1 MQRNK
6 LGLLGKNIDYSFSR
20 SYFSE
25 KFKRE
30 NLDFSY
36 TNFDIDSLDKLQLI
50 VSDKK
55 LIGFNVTIPYKEE
68 IIHHLDSIN
77 DEANTIGAVNTVAI
91 NSLGKLIGFN
101 TDCWG
106 FAESLRPHLKA
117 NHNKALIL
125 GTGGAAKA
133 IAYVLKQFGISFKY
147 VSRKQSDEVLINYK
161 QLNSEIIESH
171 KLIINCTPIGTYP
184 NIDYAPEIPYE
195 FISEQHI
202 LFDLIYN
209 PEKTLFLKKG
219 EDKGA
224 KTINGYE
231 MLVLQAERAFQIWQD
246 FI

>member
-36 TNFDIDSLDKLQLI
+36 TNFDIDSLEKLQSI
-50 VSDKK
+50 VSNKS

-77 DEANTIGAVNTVAI
+77 DEAKTIGAVNTVVI
-91 NSLGKLIGFN
+91 NSSGKLIGFN

-106 FAESLRPHLKA
+106 FAESLRPHLKT
-117 NHNKALIL
+117 NHKKALIL

-147 VSRKQSDEVLINYK
+147 VSRKESDNMSINYNEL
-161 QLNSEIIESH
+161 QSSIIESH
-171 KLIINCTPIGTYP
+171 KLIINCTPLGTYP
-184 NIDYAPEIPYE
+184 NIENAPEIPYE
-195 FISEQHI
+195 FITNQHI

-219 EDKGA
+219 EARGA
-224 KTINGYE
+224 TIINGYK
-231 MLVLQAERAFQIWQD
+231 MLVLQAERAFQIWQNY
-246 FI
+246 I

>member
-36 TNFDIDSLDKLQLI
+36 TNFDIDSLEKLQSI
-50 VSDKK
+50 ISNKS

-77 DEANTIGAVNTVAI
+77 HEAKTIGAVNTVVI
-91 NSLGKLIGFN
+91 NSSGKLIGFN

-117 NHNKALIL
+117 NHKKALIL

-147 VSRKQSDEVLINYK
+147 VSRKQSDNKLINYNEL
-161 QLNSEIIESH
+161 QSSIIESH
-171 KLIINCTPIGTYP
+171 KLIINCTPLGTYP
-184 NIDYAPEIPYE
+184 NIENAPKIPYE
-195 FISEQHI
+195 FINNQHI

-219 EDKGA
+219 EARGA
-224 KTINGYE
+224 KIINGYK
-231 MLVLQAERAFQIWQD
+231 MLVLQAERAFQIWQNY
-246 FI
+246 I

>member
-36 TNFDIDSLDKLQLI
+36 TNFDIDSLEKLQSI
-50 VSDKK
+50 ISNKS

-77 DEANTIGAVNTVAI
+77 DEAKTIGAVNTVVI
-91 NSLGKLIGFN
+91 NSSRKLIGFN
-101 TDCWG
+101 TDYWG
-106 FAESLRPHLKA
+106 FTESLRPHLKT
-117 NHNKALIL
+117 NHKKALIL

-147 VSRKQSDEVLINYK
+147 VSRKESDNMLINYNEL
-161 QLNSEIIESH
+161 QSSIIESH
-171 KLIINCTPIGTYP
+171 KLIINCTPLGTYP
-184 NIDYAPEIPYE
+184 KIENAPEIPYE
-195 FISEQHI
+195 FITNQHI

-209 PEKTLFLKKG
+209 PKKTLFLKKG
-219 EDKGA
+219 EARGA
-224 KTINGYE
+224 TIINGYK
-231 MLVLQAERAFQIWQD
+231 MLVLQAERAFQIWQNY
-246 FI
+246 I

>member
-36 TNFDIDSLDKLQLI
+36 TNFDLDSLEKLQSV
-50 VSDKK
+50 VSNKS

-77 DEANTIGAVNTVAI
+77 DEAKTIGAVNTVVI
-91 NSLGKLIGFN
+91 NSSGKLIGFN

-106 FAESLRPHLKA
+106 FAESLRPHLKT
-117 NHNKALIL
+117 NHKKALIL

-147 VSRKQSDEVLINYK
+147 VSRKESDKMLINYNEL
-161 QLNSEIIESH
+161 QSSIIESH
-171 KLIINCTPIGTYP
+171 KLIINCTPLGTYP
-184 NIDYAPEIPYE
+184 NIENAPEIPYE
-195 FISEQHI
+195 FISNQHI

-219 EDKGA
+219 EARGA
-224 KTINGYE
+224 IIINGYK
-231 MLVLQAERAFQIWQD
+231 MLVLQAERAFQIWQNY
-246 FI
+246 I

>member
-36 TNFDIDSLDKLQLI
+36 TNFDIDSLEKLQSI
-50 VSDKK
+50 ISNKS

-77 DEANTIGAVNTVAI
+77 DEAKTIGAVNTVVI
-91 NSLGKLIGFN
+91 NSSGKLIGFN
-101 TDCWG
+101 TDYWG
-106 FAESLRPHLKA
+106 FTESLRPHLKT
-117 NHNKALIL
+117 NHKKALIL

-147 VSRKQSDEVLINYK
+147 VSRKESDNMSINYNEL
-161 QLNSEIIESH
+161 QSSIIESH
-171 KLIINCTPIGTYP
+171 KLIINCTPLGTYP
-184 NIDYAPEIPYE
+184 NIENAPEIPYE
-195 FISEQHI
+195 FITNQHI

-209 PEKTLFLKKG
+209 PKKTLFLKKG
-219 EDKGA
+219 EARGA
-224 KTINGYE
+224 TIINGYK
-231 MLVLQAERAFQIWQD
+231 MLVLQAERAFQIWQNY
-246 FI
+246 I

>member
-36 TNFDIDSLDKLQLI
+36 TNFDIDSLEKLQSI
-50 VSDKK
+50 ISNKS

-77 DEANTIGAVNTVAI
+77 DEAKTIGAVNTVVI
-91 NSLGKLIGFN
+91 NSSGKLIGFN
-101 TDCWG
+101 TDYWG
-106 FAESLRPHLKA
+106 FTESLRPHLKT
-117 NHNKALIL
+117 NHKKALIL

-147 VSRKQSDEVLINYK
+147 VSRKESDNMSINYNEL
-161 QLNSEIIESH
+161 QSSIIESH
-171 KLIINCTPIGTYP
+171 KLIINCTPLGTYP
-184 NIDYAPEIPYE
+184 KIENAPEIPYE
-195 FISEQHI
+195 FITNQHI

-209 PEKTLFLKKG
+209 PKKTLFLKKG
-219 EDKGA
+219 EARGA
-224 KTINGYE
+224 TIINGYK
-231 MLVLQAERAFQIWQD
+231 MLVLQAERAFQIWQNY
-246 FI
+246 I

>member
-36 TNFDIDSLDKLQLI
+36 TNFDIDSLEKLQSI
-50 VSDKK
+50 VSNKS

-77 DEANTIGAVNTVAI
+77 DEAKTIGAVNTVVI
-91 NSLGKLIGFN
+91 NSSRKLIGFN
-101 TDCWG
+101 TDYWG
-106 FAESLRPHLKA
+106 FTESLRPHLKT
-117 NHNKALIL
+117 NHKKALIL

-147 VSRKQSDEVLINYK
+147 VSRKESDNMLINYNEL
-161 QLNSEIIESH
+161 QSSIIESH
-171 KLIINCTPIGTYP
+171 KLIINCTPLGTYP
-184 NIDYAPEIPYE
+184 KIENAPEIPYE
-195 FISEQHI
+195 FITNQHI

-219 EDKGA
+219 EARGA
-224 KTINGYE
+224 TIINGYK
-231 MLVLQAERAFQIWQD
+231 MLVLQAERAFQIWQNY
-246 FI
+246 I

>member
-36 TNFDIDSLDKLQLI
+36 TNFDIDSLEKLQSI
-50 VSDKK
+50 VSNKS

-77 DEANTIGAVNTVAI
+77 DEAKTIGAVNTVVI
-91 NSLGKLIGFN
+91 SSSGKLIGFN

-106 FAESLRPHLKA
+106 FAESLRPHLKT
-117 NHNKALIL
+117 HHKKALIL

-147 VSRKQSDEVLINYK
+147 VSRKESDNMLINYNEL
-161 QLNSEIIESH
+161 QSSIIESH
-171 KLIINCTPIGTYP
+171 KLIINCTPLGTYP
-184 NIDYAPEIPYE
+184 NIENAPEIPYE
-195 FISEQHI
+195 IITNQHI

-209 PEKTLFLKKG
+209 PDKTLFLKKG
-219 EDKGA
+219 EARGA
-224 KTINGYE
+224 TIINGYK
-231 MLVLQAERAFQIWQD
+231 MLVLQAERAFQIWQNY
-246 FI
+246 I

>member
-36 TNFDIDSLDKLQLI
+36 TNFDIDSLEKLQSI
-50 VSDKK
+50 VSNKS

-77 DEANTIGAVNTVAI
+77 DEAKTIGAVNTVVI
-91 NSLGKLIGFN
+91 NSSGKLIGFN
-101 TDCWG
+101 TDYWG
-106 FAESLRPHLKA
+106 FTESLRPHLKT
-117 NHNKALIL
+117 NHKKALIL

-147 VSRKQSDEVLINYK
+147 VSRKESDNMLINYNEL
-161 QLNSEIIESH
+161 QSSIIESH
-171 KLIINCTPIGTYP
+171 KLIINCTPLGTYP
-184 NIDYAPEIPYE
+184 KIENAPEIPYE
-195 FISEQHI
+195 FITNQHI

-209 PEKTLFLKKG
+209 PKKTLFLKKG
-219 EDKGA
+219 EARGA
-224 KTINGYE
+224 TIINGYK
-231 MLVLQAERAFQIWQD
+231 MLVLQAERAFQIWQNY
-246 FI
+246 I

>member
-36 TNFDIDSLDKLQLI
+36 TNFDIDSLEKLQSI
-50 VSDKK
+50 VSNKS

-77 DEANTIGAVNTVAI
+77 DEAKTIGAVNTVVI
-91 NSLGKLIGFN
+91 NSSGKLIGFN

-106 FAESLRPHLKA
+106 FAESLRPHLKT
-117 NHNKALIL
+117 NHKKALIL

-147 VSRKQSDEVLINYK
+147 VSRKESDNMLINYNEL
-161 QLNSEIIESH
+161 QSSIIESH
-171 KLIINCTPIGTYP
+171 KLIINCTPLGTYP
-184 NIDYAPEIPYE
+184 NIENAPEIPYE
-195 FISEQHI
+195 FITNQHI

-219 EDKGA
+219 EARGA
-224 KTINGYE
+224 TIINGYK
-231 MLVLQAERAFQIWQD
+231 MLVLQAERAFQIWQNY
-246 FI
+246 I

>member
-36 TNFDIDSLDKLQLI
+36 TNFDIDSLEKLQSI
-50 VSDKK
+50 VSDKN

-147 VSRKQSDEVLINYK
+147 VSRKQSDEVLINYNAIK
-161 QLNSEIIESH
+161 QRDH
-171 KLIINCTPIGTYP
+171 RKP
-184 NIDYAPEIPYE
+184 
-195 FISEQHI
+195 
-202 LFDLIYN
+202 
-209 PEKTLFLKKG
+209 
-219 EDKGA
+219 
-224 KTINGYE
+224 
-231 MLVLQAERAFQIWQD
+231 
-246 FI
+246 

>member
-36 TNFDIDSLDKLQLI
+36 TNFDIDSLEKLQSI
-50 VSDKK
+50 VSNKS

-77 DEANTIGAVNTVAI
+77 DEAKTIGAVNTVVI
-91 NSLGKLIGFN
+91 NSSGKLIGFN
-101 TDCWG
+101 TDYWG
-106 FAESLRPHLKA
+106 FTESLRPHLKT
-117 NHNKALIL
+117 NHKKALIL

-147 VSRKQSDEVLINYK
+147 VSRKESDNMLINYNEL
-161 QLNSEIIESH
+161 QSSIIESH
-171 KLIINCTPIGTYP
+171 KLIINCTPLGTYP
-184 NIDYAPEIPYE
+184 KIENAPEIPYE
-195 FISEQHI
+195 FITNQHI

-219 EDKGA
+219 EARGA
-224 KTINGYE
+224 TIINGYK
-231 MLVLQAERAFQIWQD
+231 MLVLQA
-246 FI
+246 

>member
-36 TNFDIDSLDKLQLI
+36 TNFDIDSLEKLQSI
-50 VSDKK
+50 VSNKS

-77 DEANTIGAVNTVAI
+77 DEAKTIGAVNTVVI
-91 NSLGKLIGFN
+91 NSSGKLIGFN

-106 FAESLRPHLKA
+106 FAESLRPHLKT
-117 NHNKALIL
+117 NHKKALIL

-147 VSRKQSDEVLINYK
+147 VSRKESDNMLINYNEL
-161 QLNSEIIESH
+161 QSSIIESH
-171 KLIINCTPIGTYP
+171 KLIINCTPLGTYP
-184 NIDYAPEIPYE
+184 KIENAPEIPYE
-195 FISEQHI
+195 FITNQHI

-209 PEKTLFLKKG
+209 PKKTLFLKKG
-219 EDKGA
+219 EARGA
-224 KTINGYE
+224 TIINGYK
-231 MLVLQAERAFQIWQD
+231 MLVLQAERAFQIWQNY
-246 FI
+246 I

>member
-36 TNFDIDSLDKLQLI
+36 TNFDIDSLEKLQSI
-50 VSDKK
+50 ISNKS

-77 DEANTIGAVNTVAI
+77 DEAKTIGAVNTVVI
-91 NSLGKLIGFN
+91 NSSRKLIGFN
-101 TDCWG
+101 TDYWG
-106 FAESLRPHLKA
+106 FTESLRPHLKT
-117 NHNKALIL
+117 NHKKALIL

-147 VSRKQSDEVLINYK
+147 VSRKESDNMLINYNEL
-161 QLNSEIIESH
+161 QSSIIESH
-171 KLIINCTPIGTYP
+171 KLIINCTPLGTYP
-184 NIDYAPEIPYE
+184 NIENAPEIPYE
-195 FISEQHI
+195 FITNQHI

-209 PEKTLFLKKG
+209 PKKTLFLKKG
-219 EDKGA
+219 EARGA
-224 KTINGYE
+224 TIINGYK
-231 MLVLQAERAFQIWQD
+231 MLVLQAERAFQIWQNY
-246 FI
+246 I

>member
-36 TNFDIDSLDKLQLI
+36 TNFDIDSLEKLQSI
-50 VSDKK
+50 VSNKS

-77 DEANTIGAVNTVAI
+77 DEAKTIGAVNTVVI
-91 NSLGKLIGFN
+91 NSSGKLIGFN
-101 TDCWG
+101 TDYWG
-106 FAESLRPHLKA
+106 FTESLRPHLKT
-117 NHNKALIL
+117 NHKKALIL

-147 VSRKQSDEVLINYK
+147 VSRKESDNMSINYNEL
-161 QLNSEIIESH
+161 QSSIIESH
-171 KLIINCTPIGTYP
+171 KLIINCTPLGTYP
-184 NIDYAPEIPYE
+184 NIENAPEIPYE
-195 FISEQHI
+195 FITNQHI

-209 PEKTLFLKKG
+209 PKKTLFLKKG
-219 EDKGA
+219 EARGA
-224 KTINGYE
+224 TIINGYK
-231 MLVLQAERAFQIWQD
+231 MLVLQAERAFQIWQNY
-246 FI
+246 I

>member
-36 TNFDIDSLDKLQLI
+36 TNFDIDSLEKLQSI
-50 VSDKK
+50 VSNKS

-77 DEANTIGAVNTVAI
+77 DEAKTIGAVNTVVI
-91 NSLGKLIGFN
+91 NSSGKLIGFN

-106 FAESLRPHLKA
+106 FAESLRPHLKT
-117 NHNKALIL
+117 NHKKALIL

-147 VSRKQSDEVLINYK
+147 VSRKESDNMLINYNEL
-161 QLNSEIIESH
+161 QSSIIESH
-171 KLIINCTPIGTYP
+171 KLIINCTPLGTYP
-184 NIDYAPEIPYE
+184 KIENAPEIPYE
-195 FISEQHI
+195 FITNQHI

-219 EDKGA
+219 EARGA
-224 KTINGYE
+224 TIINGYK
-231 MLVLQAERAFQIWQD
+231 MLVLQAERAFQIWQNY
-246 FI
+246 I

>member
-133 IAYVLKQFGISFKY
+133 IAYVLKQLGISFKY
-147 VSRKQSDEVLINYK
+147 VSRKQSDEVLVNYK

-171 KLIINCTPIGTYP
+171 TLIINCTPLGTFP
-184 NIDYAPEIPYE
+184 NIEYAPEIPYE

>member
-30 NLDFSY
+30 SLDFSY

-68 IIHHLDSIN
+68 IINHLDSIN

-133 IAYVLKQFGISFKY
+133 IAYVLKQFGINFKY
-147 VSRKQSDEVLINYK
+147 VSRKQSDEALINYK
-161 QLNSEIIESH
+161 QLNSDIIASH
-171 KLIINCTPIGTYP
+171 TLIINCTPLGTFP
-184 NIDYAPEIPYE
+184 NIEYAPEIPYE

-224 KTINGYE
+224 TTINGYE